1 MDSRLRL
8 PSATWDPQLALSN
21 VIGALVDSPTNW
33 VVAVAGPQGP
43 PLSVGDPHASFPLAS
58 VTKPLS
64 AAALWLAVEEGT
76 VNWDDHVGPPGST
89 LAHLLAHAPGL
100 PLEGHTPVAAV
111 GTRRIYS
118 NTGFELAAEHLA
130 AASGLTLATYL
141 HEGICESLAMTSTR
155 LTASPAW
162 GATST
167 AADLIRFGQELLGP
181 SVLTRA
187 TIDHVTR
194 VAFGHLDGVLPGYG
208 RQTPNPWGLGI
219 EVRGDKAP
227 HWTGSNNSHHT
238 FGHFGR
244 SGTFIWVDPIAR
256 RTAVFLGD
264 RDFGPWA
271 IEAWPTISDAA
282 LDLELPG

>member
-1 MDSRLRL
+1 MGSPAGFEQR
-8 PSATWDPQLALSN
+8 

-89 LAHLLAHAPGL
+89 LAHLLAHASGL

>member
-1 MDSRLRL
+1 MGSPADFERR
-8 PSATWDPQLALSN
+8 
-21 VIGALVDSPTNW
+21 VIGALADPPANW
-33 VVAVAGPQGP
+33 VVAVAGPHGP

-89 LAHLLAHAPGL
+89 LAHLLAHASGL
-100 PLEGHTPVAAV
+100 PLEGRTPVADA

-141 HEGICESLAMTSTR
+141 HEGICETLAMTSTQ

-181 SVLTRA
+181 RVLARS
-187 TIDHVTR
+187 TIDHVTN

-208 RQTPNPWGLGI
+208 RHTPNPWGLGI
-219 EVRGDKAP
+219 EVRGDKTP
-227 HWTGSNNSHHT
+227 HWTGSNNSPHS

-244 SGTFIWVDPIAR
+244 SGTFFWVDPIAR

-271 IEAWPTISDAA
+271 IDAWPIISDAA
-282 LDLELPG
+282 LDLQLPG

>member
-1 MDSRLRL
+1 
-8 PSATWDPQLALSN
+8 
-21 VIGALVDSPTNW
+21 
-33 VVAVAGPQGP
+33 VAGPQGP

-89 LAHLLAHAPGL
+89 LAHLLAHASGL